1 LFEKIAKKKLVSQ
14 FQLKMQLL
22 MTYAVSKVFNFLTPS
37 QQHKSAKQM
46 LSQAHLMPLIKGFI
60 SSSRRAWARTH

>member
-1 LFEKIAKKKLVSQ
+1 
-14 FQLKMQLL
+14 MQLL
-22 MTYAVSKVFNFLTPS
+22 MTYAVSKVFNFLNPS